1 MNTGKMK
8 AIVILLV
15 AILLTSCSVTI
26 VFAPKEVIVK
36 DGTNTIEIKGSDLEG
51 NNMDQSA
58 DGSASIPLPIP

>member
-1 MNTGKMK
+1 MNTEKLK
-8 AIVILLV
+8 HTLILL
-15 AILLTSCSVTI
+15 AMILLTSCSVTI

-58 DGSASIPLPIP
+58 DGSDSIPLPIP